1 MGTKEEVIEFLKS
14 EHDKYEVTYK
24 TWCAL
29 NPGYIMHNDSI
40 RIMVLENIISTI
52 IKDLDYEDVIDY
64 ISRKQIFH
72 EEQAQ
77 KMTGPHG
84 HHVSSQYY
92 KYLLNKITTPKG
104 MTPIE

>member
-52 IKDLDYEDVIDY
+52 IKE
-64 ISRKQIFH
+64 
-72 EEQAQ
+72 
-77 KMTGPHG
+77 
-84 HHVSSQYY
+84 SSARYSLFRWDATDN
-92 KYLLNKITTPKG
+92 KWWLKTSAVDKLNELLK
-104 MTPIE
+104 